1 MLESLFNK
9 VAGLQ
14 AVTLF
19 KKAPPQSL
27 FPEVCDIFYRTSPVT
42 VSDDT
47 LALAEDKKIEMLTR
61 CAAYLNNRW

>member
-47 LALAEDKKIEMLTR
+47 LALAEDK
-61 CAAYLNNRW
+61 